1 VIADSSNRRVGCVV
15 VQARPV
21 SELRRDWRLI
31 EDAGFHTLW
40 VWDHLMAYPKMG
52 VLLEAWTTL
61 AAMAMSTSRI
71 RIGPLV
77 ANITYRNPAVF
88 AKEAISVDHLS
99 GGRLEL
105 GIGAAGTR
113 TDDALVS
120 GVDEWP
126 TRERVE
132 RFGEF
137 VEMVSRLTSGESD
150 SYGGRHYR
158 SDRFARGPWP
168 VQPRIPLTIAAHGM
182 KTLRIAARHA
192 DTWNVSAGFGRNFDD
207 LIGFLHENNARLD
220 EFAAAA
226 GREPGSI
233 RRSLLIGA
241 SGAFEWWKSAGAL
254 DEFVGR
260 VGDAGT
266 RDLVF
271 AYPPPAGVDKS
282 TFLELLAP
290 LL

>member
-1 VIADSSNRRVGCVV
+1 MTSVFIVDDHRLFLAGVRAELEGRVELVGEAGDVDSAIQGIRASKPDV
-15 VQARPV
+15 
-21 SELRRDWRLI
+21 
-31 EDAGFHTLW
+31 
-40 VWDHLMAYPKMG
+40 
-52 VLLEAWTTL
+52 VLLDVHMPGGGGKAVIEGVVETHPDVKFL
-61 AAMAMSTSRI
+61 ALSVSDAAEDVISLI
-71 RIGPLV
+71 R
-77 ANITYRNPAVF
+77 
-88 AKEAISVDHLS
+88 S
-99 GGRLEL
+99 GARGYVTKT
-105 GIGAAGTR
+105 IAP
-113 TDDALVS
+113 DALVS

-266 RDLVF
+266 RYLVF

-282 TFLELLAP
+282 TFLE
-290 LL
+290 